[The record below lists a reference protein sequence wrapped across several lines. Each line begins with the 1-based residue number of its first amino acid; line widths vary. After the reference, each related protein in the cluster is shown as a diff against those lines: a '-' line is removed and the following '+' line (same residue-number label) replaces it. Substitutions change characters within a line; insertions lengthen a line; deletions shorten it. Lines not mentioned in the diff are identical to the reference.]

1 MVFEKNKQLW
11 FLTYFDWFCGLIPT
25 GIPVLVEFSINRG
38 VRSIIFITLFLYLCN
53 SLIKSSARFSIVV
66 DPRNDYL
73 LNENFGL
80 GRHPSFFAIDVDEV
94 LVLNRVEKKIRFSPR
109 GPQIDGIRHK

>member
-38 VRSIIFITLFLYLCN
+38 VRSVIFITLFLYLCN
-53 SLIKSSARFSIVV
+53 SLIKSSEEAPSWLTHEMIIYSMKISDLAGIQFS
-66 DPRNDYL
+66 
-73 LNENFGL
+73 
-80 GRHPSFFAIDVDEV
+80 
-94 LVLNRVEKKIRFSPR
+94 SPLTWM
-109 GPQIDGIRHK
+109 KSWC